1 MKVKCEN
8 IIRCANAEC
17 IHNQDGY
24 SCHHIVLAIDSD
36 GRCALCKPKVKFT
49 SNDGGK
55 PDQNKTYIRST

>member
-1 MKVKCEN
+1 MKVKCESLV
-8 IIRCANAEC
+8 RCGNSNC

-24 SCHHIVLAIDSD
+24 SCIHIVVAIDSD
-36 GRCALCKPKVKFT
+36 GRCALCKST